1 MYDDEANNKNKNKK
15 NQRSSPKFFSKLTVI
30 AIIVFIVIIA
40 GAGIGFLTASIQTM
54 PGLKG
59 DIRPAASSQV
69 FDIHGKPI
77 ATIHSAENRLPVSIN
92 KIPKDLQ
99 NAFIATEDARFYQH
113 IGVDPKGILRAVWA
127 NITNRG
133 VSEGGSTITQQL
145 AKNALLTQEQT
156 IKRKIQEAFLA
167 LQIEQQYTK
176 TEILEMYLNHIYFGQ
191 GAYGVQSAAQV
202 YFGKNVE
209 DLTLAE
215 CAMLAGIPK
224 SPNYYSPLNNLKA
237 ATERQATVLEQMVKY
252 GYIDN
257 ATAAKAQKEKL
268 VLNSHAVQNNLS
280 DTAPYFVD
288 YVLQQLIDK
297 YGANAVY
304 KDGLKIYT
312 TLDLDM
318 QTAAEAAMK
327 QLPTVRTDS
336 NGIQQPQGALV
347 ALDPHTGYIK
357 AMVGGRGNDQFNRAI
372 MAERQPGSAFK
383 PFVYLAAIESG
394 MTASTII
401 EDSPITFNNWSP
413 SNYDGDFRGKVS
425 LRTALEQSLNVPT
438 VKLAN
443 QVGIDKA
450 LYYAQQ
456 MGISTLVLNGGTNDR
471 NLAASLGGLTRG
483 VTPLE
488 IASAYGV
495 LANQGVRAAPV
506 AIIKVVDRTGKV
518 LEEYTPQEKAVINEK
533 SAYLLT
539 DILKGV
545 LLRGTGT
552 AANLGRPAAGKTG
565 TTNDYKDAWFVG
577 YTPDLVAAVWMGN
590 DNDGYLNGITGG
602 ATPARIWRSFMAR
615 AVEGMPVRDFPRP
628 GGIVSATVST
638 QDGLLVT
645 DPNNKDAKS
654 EIFIE
659 GTQPNKQST
668 ATENLQDKD
677 KTKEAEKDKDKTG
690 NSSEGTPDTPHSE
703 VKPLPPPPKQ
713 DSPDKS
719 GTATLPPVPEGL
731 PEKPKKN

>member
-1 MYDDEANNKNKNKK
+1 MYDEQNDKHSKNR
-15 NQRSSPKFFSKLTVI
+15 RSSKKFFSRIAVI
-30 AIIVFIVIIA
+30 AIIIFVVMVA

-59 DIRPAASSQV
+59 DIRPAASSQI
-69 FDIHGKPI
+69 FDSQGNPI
-77 ATIHSAENRLPVSIN
+77 TTIHSAENRLPVSIN
-92 KIPKDLQ
+92 KIPKNLQ
-99 NAFIATEDARFYQH
+99 NAFIAAEDARFYQH
-113 IGVDPKGILRAVWA
+113 IGIDPKGILRAVWA

-133 VSEGGSTITQQL
+133 VAEGGSTITQQL
-145 AKNALLTQEQT
+145 AKNALLTQDQT

-237 ATERQATVLEQMVKY
+237 ATLRQATVLEQMIKY

-257 ATAAKAQKEKL
+257 ATAAKARNEKL
-268 VLNSHAVQNNLS
+268 AFVSKSAQATVSNV
-280 DTAPYFVD
+280 APYFVD

-297 YGANAVY
+297 YGADAVY
-304 KDGLKIYT
+304 KEGLKIYT
-312 TLDLDM
+312 TLDTHM
-318 QTAAEAAMK
+318 QEAAEAAMR
-327 QLPTVRTDS
+327 QLPTTRTDS

-347 ALDPHTGYIK
+347 AIDPHTGHIK
-357 AMVGGRGNDQFNRAI
+357 AMVGGRGTDQFNRAV

-394 MTASTII
+394 MTASTIVD
-401 EDSPITFNNWSP
+401 DSPISFDNWSP
-413 SNYDGDFRGKVS
+413 LNYDNKFRGKVT
-425 LRTALEQSLNVPT
+425 LRTALENSLNVPT
-438 VKLAN
+438 VKLAK
-443 QVGIDKA
+443 QLGVDKP

-456 MGISTLVLNGGTNDR
+456 MGISTLVLDGSTNDR
-471 NLAASLGGLTRG
+471 NLAMALGGLTRG

-488 IASAYGV
+488 LASAYGV
-495 LANQGVRAAPV
+495 LANQGVRAQPV
-506 AIIKVVDRTGKV
+506 AILKVVDRNGKV
-518 LEEYTPQEKAVINEK
+518 LEEYTPHEKAVINER

-545 LLRGTGT
+545 ILRGTGT
-552 AANLGRPAAGKTG
+552 AAAIGRPAAGKTG

-577 YTPDLVAAVWMGN
+577 YTPDLVASVWMGN
-590 DNDGYLNGITGG
+590 DTEGYLNGITGG
-602 ATPARIWRSFMAR
+602 ATPASIWHTFMSKALSN
-615 AVEGMPVRDFPRP
+615 VPSRDFPRP
-628 GGIVSATVST
+628 SGIVSATVST
-638 QDGLLVT
+638 EDGLLVN
-645 DPNNKDAKS
+645 DPSNKDVKN
-654 EIFIE
+654 EIFID

-668 ATENLQDKD
+668 STGNADK
-677 KTKEAEKDKDKTG
+677 EKDKDKTKNNPNENTSDNPTAADSHSGG
-690 NSSEGTPDTPHSE
+690 NTLPPLPKKEDNAGDT
-703 VKPLPPPPKQ
+703 LPPPP
-713 DSPDKS
+713 SPSSERD
-719 GTATLPPVPEGL
+719 
-731 PEKPKKN
+731 KKNIP